1 MHGRGDEL
9 TIILDVL
16 ILQQQNCAPG
26 YNMET
31 EKPHVEA
38 SIHIFVVKKSNL
50 LIKLFWTTASE
61 IPYSEHTYG
70 KIV

>member
-16 ILQQQNCAPG
+16 ILPQQNCAPG
-26 YNMET
+26 SNMET

-38 SIHIFVVKKSNL
+38 SIQFFVVKKSNL
-50 LIKLFWTTASE
+50 LIKLFRATASE
-61 IPYSEHTYG
+61 IPYSEHPYS
-70 KIV
+70 KIA